1 LHSVLKE
8 IHECTAVGERGSE
21 MAHLGDAVAAYRA
34 ALRGGIVAVSLA
46 TGSAQRQPY
55 FACSVAR
62 YRARDAAEQPAPVI
76 RYRRCRKFDRHW
88 QSHSP
93 AITVYASHPALP
105 RRPQQSLS
113 AR

>member
-1 LHSVLKE
+1 MLKE

-76 RYRRCRKFDRHW
+76 RYRRPKDRRTRPNVGVTP
-88 QSHSP
+88 SP
-93 AITVYASHPALP
+93 CCSPY
-105 RRPQQSLS
+105 R
-113 AR
+113 